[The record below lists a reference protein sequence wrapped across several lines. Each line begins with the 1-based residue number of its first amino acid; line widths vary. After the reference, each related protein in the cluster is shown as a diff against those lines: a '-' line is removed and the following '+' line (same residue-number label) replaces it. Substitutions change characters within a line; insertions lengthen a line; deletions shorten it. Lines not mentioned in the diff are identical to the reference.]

1 MPDCD
6 QSRMPYGG
14 TRTQSTG
21 EVTLCTLESKN
32 KGATKSGMNSRQQ
45 TVQGEIDSAN
55 KVLKRSVK
63 QKKLKGSIQTSEL
76 FKVKLSRTRRK
87 PVN

>member
-1 MPDCD
+1 MHTENQDP
-6 QSRMPYGG
+6 
-14 TRTQSTG
+14 
-21 EVTLCTLESKN
+21 

-55 KVLKRSVK
+55 KALETNQAE

-76 FKVKLSRTRRK
+76 FKVKLSRTRR
-87 PVN
+87 NR